1 MITVQ
6 IKVKWYDYWTKKYG
20 PKQQHYSSIVGENTK
35 LDTAEY
41 ESDGVFCLKICA
53 DWNVQP
59 KSWFKNGGGNNGL
72 YSGANCR
79 QYLQFWD
86 GKKLLKEFEW
96 KERPG
101 KKGLLDQRVH
111 IENWIM
117 QCIELSKVDKLK

>member
-20 PKQQHYSSIVGENTK
+20 PKREHYTAIVGDKTS
-35 LDTAEY
+35 LTTDEY
-41 ESDGVFCLKICA
+41 ASDHVFVLRMET
-53 DWNVQP
+53 DWEAQP
-59 KSWFKNGGGNNGL
+59 KGYDRGNPGI

-101 KKGLLDQRVH
+101 KEGLLAQKVH
-111 IENWIM
+111 IENWIK
-117 QCIELSKVDKLK
+117 QCIELSKVDILN